1 MANIGLIRIDYRLV
15 HGQVVV
21 RWSKAVHP
29 DRIVVIDDVLCKD
42 EMMMLVYKMAAPKNY
57 EFSLLGTSDFIEKWK
72 ADTFQDETL
81 LVLFQTVESCYKAF
95 EEGMPMD
102 KVQLGNCPKEP
113 GKTDVCKYIFLSD
126 AEAGMLEKMKESGVT
141 ICMQNVPDDRELK
154 YSVIEKKM
162 KN

>member
-57 EFSLLGTSDFIEKWK
+57 EFSLLGTSDFIENGRQIH
-72 ADTFQDETL
+72 FR
-81 LVLFQTVESCYKAF
+81 
-95 EEGMPMD
+95 
-102 KVQLGNCPKEP
+102 
-113 GKTDVCKYIFLSD
+113 
-126 AEAGMLEKMKESGVT
+126 MKPCLYCSR
-141 ICMQNVPDDRELK
+141 Q
-154 YSVIEKKM
+154 
-162 KN
+162 